1 MVTAHCWA
9 SGVGASG
16 PPATGTTA
24 RWTLNL
30 RERARIAT
38 PARMAS
44 PLPRSLGMI
53 GDTKS
58 KPLRVIGA
66 ALRCKDL
73 VRHRREIPQDLAYP
87 SIGDPCLRP
96 AAPIPQSRFLRDP
109 LSSMDQVAALHDG
122 ADHKEMEE
130 KSD

>member
-1 MVTAHCWA
+1 
-9 SGVGASG
+9 
-16 PPATGTTA
+16 
-24 RWTLNL
+24 
-30 RERARIAT
+30 
-38 PARMAS
+38 
-44 PLPRSLGMI
+44 MI

-87 SIGDPCLRP
+87 SIGDPCQRP

-109 LSSMDQVAALHDG
+109 LSYMDQVAALHDG

-130 KSD
+130 KSDRRGAGRRERKARSRPRCRAERDW